1 MPRSMGHQSK
11 KPSNRRKSERERE
24 GEKVREIGPGMIA
37 NCLSNGCHP
46 GSHFRWLVI
55 RHERGRP
62 ARIPLLTLLLSG
74 PPYLSASGYHQW
86 PPILKL
92 LCPSPFQLLSP
103 CLSLSHFASS
113 SPQCVS
119 LAPAQQ
125 LLFSDRSVK
134 QKMMLGIKNRSW
146 SKAQPPYSHNLL
158 FCISSETLGIHSEV
172 IICYSGAP
180 CLSGTNDEVTSE
192 RAINEREIICYLT
205 MLDNHRLVGLFWKTF
220 ICKSHFLSLLI
231 SSRKTVLVTL

>member
-1 MPRSMGHQSK
+1 
-11 KPSNRRKSERERE
+11 
-24 GEKVREIGPGMIA
+24 MIA

-74 PPYLSASGYHQW
+74 LPNLRASGYRQW
-86 PPILKL
+86 PRLLKTALSPILDAF
-92 LCPSPFQLLSP
+92 SLLSSHSVAFSP
-103 CLSLSHFASS
+103 SLSLSHFASS
-113 SPQCVS
+113 SLQCAS

-146 SKAQPPYSHNLL
+146 SKAQPPCSRKLL
-158 FCISSETLGIHSEV
+158 FCISGKTLGIHSGV
-172 IICYSGAP
+172 IICYSGVP
-180 CLSGTNDEVTSE
+180 CLSSANDEVTSE
-192 RAINEREIICYLT
+192 RASNEREIIRHQT
-205 MLDNHRLVGLFWKTF
+205 MLDNHWLVGLHGETL
-220 ICKSHFLSLLI
+220 ISKSHFFYVFNLWLKGRAACYVSVRVSPFLF
-231 SSRKTVLVTL
+231 KAVWTV

>member
-1 MPRSMGHQSK
+1 MPFLFSS
-11 KPSNRRKSERERE
+11 PS
-24 GEKVREIGPGMIA
+24 
-37 NCLSNGCHP
+37 L
-46 GSHFRWLVI
+46 
-55 RHERGRP
+55 
-62 ARIPLLTLLLSG
+62 
-74 PPYLSASGYHQW
+74 
-86 PPILKL
+86 
-92 LCPSPFQLLSP
+92 LLSP

-113 SPQCVS
+113 SLQCVS

-192 RAINEREIICYLT
+192 RATSEREIICYLT
-205 MLDNHRLVGLFWKTF
+205 MLDNHRLVGLQWQNVIF
-220 ICKSHFLSLLI
+220 KSHFLSPLI
-231 SSRKTVLVTL
+231 SSCKTEQCWWLCKHRNVFLIQSNLYGVKIHGYLLTVTRVKTPLIPPLPQIDIREEIDMQTKSAES